1 MNISVKK
8 GVTQLVFGMKQKDVE
23 DLYNLPD
30 RQYKDDDGNII
41 YLYNAKKMRLTFY
54 ADEDYRLGYIIASH
68 PELEIF
74 SEKIIGRKWELV
86 SSIAKNK
93 GIKDFEKET
102 FDSVDSYFNESNWII
117 FQVEFGEVLR
127 VELGAIINNK
137 TDEFEWQ
144 FK

>member
-1 MNISVKK
+1 MYISVKK
-8 GVTQLVFGMKQKDVE
+8 GVAQLVFGMKQKDVE
-23 DLYNLPD
+23 GLYNLPD

-86 SSIAKNK
+86 SSIAKNN

-127 VELGAIINNK
+127 VELGAVINNK